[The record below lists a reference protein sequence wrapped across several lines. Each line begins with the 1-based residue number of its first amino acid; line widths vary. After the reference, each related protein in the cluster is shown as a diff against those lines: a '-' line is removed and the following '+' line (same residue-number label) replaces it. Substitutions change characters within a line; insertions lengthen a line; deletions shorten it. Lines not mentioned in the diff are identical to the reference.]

1 MLTADFKKFI
11 EGIPQAIVATADCS
25 GNPHLD
31 LARGVKVLDGHHLA
45 LENWYCQ
52 TTLRNLDQNPQV
64 AIVVMDRDSITGFQF
79 IGEVVHGYDIAS
91 LAGCVPE
98 AEEQGDPCFCT
109 RIIMRVEKIQSFCS
123 SIHTDRLL
131 DG

>member
-1 MLTADFKKFI
+1 MLTKDIKQFI
-11 EGIPQAIVATADCS
+11 EGISQAIVATADRS
-25 GNPHLD
+25 GNPHLT
-31 LARGVKVLDGHHLA
+31 LGSGLKVLDGHHLA

-52 TTLRNLDQNPQV
+52 TTLRNLDQNPQI
-64 AIVVMDRDSITGFQF
+64 AIVVMDRDSIIGFQF

-109 RIIMRVEKIQSFCS
+109 LIVIRVEKIQSFCS
-123 SIHTDRLL
+123 SMHTDRPL